1 MSAEY
6 EHLKSRCAELQRR
19 LQEAEKKVSY
29 YQRFAKQVGITRLRE
44 TEMLSQLLAER
55 RRAEEELKYAKEA
68 AEAANRAKSE
78 FLANMS
84 HEIRT
89 PMNAILGFTGL
100 LDTLITDPQQKSYLN
115 SIKVGG
121 RSLLMLINDILDL
134 SKIEAGKLDIHPEP
148 VNLTSIVQEL
158 TRVLYPKITEK
169 GLDYLIEIAPEIPE
183 NLLLDVGRL
192 RQVLFNLLGNAIKFS
207 EQGYIK
213 LTARAIIPPKETN
226 CVDLVVRVEDRGIGI
241 PEDQQKIIFEA
252 FRQQDGQTTRKYGGT
267 GLGLT
272 ITKHLVEMMS
282 GTITL
287 TSEVGAGS
295 CFELVFQR
303 VPVATTDVISR
314 KEKRMDTQQI
324 TFEPATVLIVD
335 DVQQNR
341 LLIKE
346 FFQET
351 NLSLIEAE
359 NGEEALLLA
368 QQYQPDIILMD
379 LRMPVMDGYEATK
392 RLKKIKELQAIPVIA
407 LTASV
412 MKKDQD
418 KIKKS
423 GFDGYLR
430 KPISRSEVFQEI
442 ARFLP
447 YSAQEVC
454 PGSLEHV
461 KPSEKMSA
469 EMLGQ
474 LPELI
479 DRLEDEGMTL
489 WEIARQSGSFEA
501 IEKFGAYIQQLGE
514 RYALDMLQEFG
525 ENLLSQV
532 RSFDVE
538 QIGVTLDSYPTV
550 IKRIKELRQS

>member
-6 EHLKSRCAELQRR
+6 DHLKNRCAELEKR

-55 RRAEEELKYAKEA
+55 KRAEEELKYAKEA

-89 PMNAILGFTGL
+89 PINAILGFTEL
-100 LDTLITDPQQKSYLN
+100 LDTLITDPQQKSYLD

-148 VNLTSIVQEL
+148 VNLTFLFQEL
-158 TRVLYPKITEK
+158 TQVFYTKITEK
-169 GLDYLIEIAPEIPE
+169 RLDYLIEITPEIPE
-183 NLLLDVGRL
+183 NLLLDVVRL
-192 RQVLFNLLGNAIKFS
+192 RQVLFNLVGNAIKFT

-213 LTARAIIPPKETN
+213 LTAKAIAPSEEIN
-226 CVDLVVRVEDRGIGI
+226 CVDLVVTVEDSGIGI
-241 PEDQQKIIFEA
+241 PEDHQEIIFEA

-267 GLGLT
+267 GLGLA
-272 ITKHLVEMMS
+272 ITKRLVEMMD

-295 CFELVFQR
+295 CFELVFQH
-303 VPVATTDVISR
+303 VPVVTTDGISR

-359 NGEEALLLA
+359 NGEEALLLV

-379 LRMPVMDGYEATK
+379 LRMSVMDGYETIK
-392 RLKKIKELQAIPVIA
+392 RLKKTKEFQAIPVIA

-430 KPISRSEVFQEI
+430 KPISRSGIFQEV

-447 YSAQEVC
+447 YSAQKVC
-454 PGSLEHV
+454 PESLEYV
-461 KPSEKMSA
+461 KPFEKMSA
-469 EMLGQ
+469 EMLRQ
-474 LPELI
+474 LPKLI
-479 DRLEDEGMTL
+479 EGLEDEGMTL
-489 WEIARQSGSFEA
+489 WEIARQSGNFEA
-501 IEKFGAYIQQLGE
+501 IEKFGVYIQQLGE
-514 RYALDMLQEFG
+514 RYALVMLQEFG

-532 RSFDVE
+532 RSFDVK

-550 IKRIKELRQS
+550 IKRIKELHQS